1 MLLSNLIDEN
11 YINENDRIAV
21 GVSGGAD
28 SILLLTA
35 LIEKSKEKNFYFKAV
50 HINHHLREED
60 SDKDSQFVQN
70 FCEERGIDFEI
81 RDVDVKA
88 VRLAQKR
95 GIEES
100 ARIARFEALF
110 DVMKKDNLNKLFLAH
125 HANDQAE
132 TILMHIF
139 RGAGISGASGIR
151 SNATII
157 RPFINMKKSAIL
169 DICHENN
176 IEFVTDSSN
185 FDNSYTRNYMR
196 NVVIPSIE
204 NVYPNAVDMICYF
217 GERCNEV
224 QTFIENSLNP
234 ALIVE
239 RKDSILIKE
248 EAFKSISFILREY
261 IKTAFDKLKVY
272 SDVEMKHYQMFQN
285 LINLPV
291 NSMMNF
297 PHRVVAKR
305 VYEGIALYKSQ
316 NTKKALDEYLFCV
329 GETYIDGYGS
339 IFVDIVKPEDV
350 DYCDGTLYADYYKIP
365 LNAVWRSRKQGDM
378 FAKLGCGSK
387 KLNDYF
393 TDKKIESNLRD
404 SVPVLAKNE
413 TIFVVAG
420 YNISEHVKIDSRT
433 DKIVRIRF
441 EQN

>member
-1 MLLSNLIDEN
+1 MKLSELIDDCN
-11 YINENDRIAV
+11 INENDRIAV
-21 GVSGGAD
+21 AVSGGAD
-28 SILLLTA
+28 SILLLSA
-35 LIEKSKEKNFYFKAV
+35 LIEKRKEREFYFKAV
-50 HINHHLREED
+50 HVNHHLREEE
-60 SDKDSQFVQN
+60 SDKDSKFVQN
-70 FCEERGIDFEI
+70 FCEARGIDYEI

-88 VRLAQKR
+88 VKIAQKR
-95 GIEES
+95 GLEES
-100 ARIARFEALF
+100 ARIARFDTLF

-151 SNATII
+151 SNAVII
-157 RPFINMKKSAIL
+157 RPFINIKKSAIL
-169 DICHENN
+169 DICKQNN
-176 IEFVTDSSN
+176 IDFVTDSSN

-204 NVYPNAVDMICYF
+204 NVYPNAVEMICFF
-217 GERCNEV
+217 GERCNEI

-239 RKDSILIKE
+239 RKDSILIRE
-248 EAFKSISFILREY
+248 EAFESISFILREY

-272 SDVEMKHYQMFQN
+272 SDVEMKHYQMFQD
-285 LINLPV
+285 LIKLPV

-297 PHRVVAKR
+297 PHGVVAKR
-305 VYEGIALYKSQ
+305 VYEGIALYKNQ
-316 NTKKALDEYLFCV
+316 NKKRALDEYLFCV

-339 IFVDIVKPEDV
+339 IFVDIVSSEDV
-350 DYCDGTLYADYYKIP
+350 DYGDGTLYVDYYKIP

-393 TDKKIESNLRD
+393 TDKKIEANLRD
-404 SVPVLAKNE
+404 TVPVLAKAD
-413 TIFVVAG
+413 TVFVVAG
-420 YNISEHVKIDSRT
+420 YNISDYVKIDSKT
-433 DKIVRIRF
+433 DKIARIRF